1 MKRLRVTLETVTPLF
16 LGGADPQRGSP
27 ELRAASF
34 RGVLRFWW
42 RALWGG
48 IHPNQP
54 LTKLSKHESQVF
66 GDTEQA
72 SSIIIRLS
80 NPPQNTESWQ
90 FRQKPGVDYLFFS
103 LQGRRNEPDRRGFS
117 PGQQFKL
124 TLQTRLGLDKDQE
137 DKAFLQ
143 ACAAFWLMVTFGS
156 LGARS
161 RRGAGNLRVVDV
173 EGWPQELPSLKTTAN
188 SAEGFVLETQSKLKK
203 LYEVLH
209 KAFNWPLPENGK
221 PQPPFD
227 VLHPRYGQIFV
238 YEKTWKTWQAALD
251 QLGENYKKYRN
262 KSPDRKQVGDVIR
275 GRSEKPETVNRAAF
289 GFPIV
294 YYYRGYGFG
303 GMLEGE
309 DGQRRASPL
318 IFHVTRLKNGE
329 YLLSFVFFDAPLL
342 PDGVKLKLNPR
353 QGDAVFVDPPNKNPI
368 LDFLISIG
376 KKGSELFI
384 AKPEEIKYPKPEE
397 KSS

>member
-34 RGVLRFWW
+34 RGALRFWW

-48 IHPNQP
+48 IHPDKP
-54 LTKLSKHESQVF
+54 IKELAIRESQVF

-72 SSIIIRLS
+72 SSIVIRLS
-80 NPPQNTESWQ
+80 NPPRNTESWQ

-117 PGQQFKL
+117 PGQQFQL
-124 TLQTRLGLDKDQE
+124 VLQTRLGIDKEQE
-137 DKAFLQ
+137 EKAFLQ

-161 RRGAGNLRVVDV
+161 RRGAGNLRVVDAD
-173 EGWPQELPSLKTTAN
+173 GWPQEMPSLKTAAD
-188 SAEGFVLETQSKLKK
+188 SAEDFVFESQRKLQK
-203 LYEVLH
+203 LYATLN
-209 KAFNWPLPENGK
+209 KSFDWPLPKGDT
-221 PQPPFD
+221 PQPNFD
-227 VLHPRYGQIFV
+227 VLHPKYGTIYV
-238 YEKTWKTWQAALD
+238 YKKTWETWEAALEE
-251 QLGENYKKYRN
+251 LGTNYKKYRN

-275 GRSEKPETVNRAAF
+275 GRSEKLETVDRAAF

-303 GMLEGE
+303 GMLEGK

-376 KKGSELFI
+376 KEGGELFI
-384 AKPEEIKYPKPEE
+384 AEPKDIQYPKPEE
-397 KSS
+397 KS